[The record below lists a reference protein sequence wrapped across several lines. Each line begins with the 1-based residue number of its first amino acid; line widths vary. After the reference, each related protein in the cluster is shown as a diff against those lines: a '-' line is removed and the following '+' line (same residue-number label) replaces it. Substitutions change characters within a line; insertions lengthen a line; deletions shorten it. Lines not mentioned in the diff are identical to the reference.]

1 MRHPHHSCG
10 RVAQLTVVDD
20 NAVVL
25 RSLAADRRFFS
36 AQLWFAAW
44 GYSTPQQQALI
55 ATMPRVK
62 TLESGA
68 ELRDVL
74 RTDVERGV

>member
-1 MRHPHHSCG
+1 MRHPHPSRG

-44 GYSTPQQQALI
+44 GYSTPQQQAFDRNLKEKSGWVLH
-55 ATMPRVK
+55 PRF
-62 TLESGA
+62 E
-68 ELRDVL
+68 
-74 RTDVERGV
+74 